1 MMVLSI
7 ILIVAMI
14 LGAGAKQFPAHT
26 RKKSQ
31 ACVGF
36 TVIEAGK
43 GVNCYGDTIR
53 LAKTNGYY
61 SAIADSETY

>member
-1 MMVLSI
+1 MMIVSI
-7 ILIVAMI
+7 ILLVAM
-14 LGAGAKQFPAHT
+14 LFGAGLRQFPARD
-26 RKKSQ
+26 RKKSH

-61 SAIADSETY
+61 SVIADSETY